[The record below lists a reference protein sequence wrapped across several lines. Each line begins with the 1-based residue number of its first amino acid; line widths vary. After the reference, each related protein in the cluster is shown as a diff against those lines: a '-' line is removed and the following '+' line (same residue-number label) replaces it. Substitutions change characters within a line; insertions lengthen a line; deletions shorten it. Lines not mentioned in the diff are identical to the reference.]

1 MFLVVE
7 LCNESFMPSCC
18 LSFGSQIIRAF
29 IYVDDSFSFTKAGD
43 LTFYVKYQKKLPTDM
58 VRLLLLW
65 DELGIPHEE

>member
-7 LCNESFMPSCC
+7 LCNESFMPSCRS
-18 LSFGSQIIRAF
+18 SFGLQIIRAF
-29 IYVDDSFSFTKAGD
+29 IYVDDSFSFAKAGD